1 LRLRTNVQMPQKSR
15 VQAALVHVGGIQQRI
30 YLIRDR
36 KVMLDSDLA
45 TLYGVA
51 TKALNQA
58 VKRNSS
64 RFPLDFA
71 FQLRLKE
78 ADLLRSQFV
87 TSNDGRGGRRYLP
100 YVFTEHGVAMLSSVL
115 NSERAVQMNIL
126 IVRAFIK
133 LRDMLAKKRKIAVR
147 VEKLEANQQR
157 HASAIGV
164 LAEEI
169 DQLKRLP
176 APEVPKRR
184 IGFPTAGKDQGAKAA
199 RHFVMVST
207 AKSA

>member
-1 LRLRTNVQMPQKSR
+1 MYKMAQKTS
-15 VQAALVHVGGIQQRI
+15 VKAALVHVGGIQQRI

-58 VKRNSS
+58 VKRNPS

-78 ADLLRSQFV
+78 AELLRSQFV

-126 IVRAFIK
+126 IVRAFIQ
-133 LRDMLAKKRKIAVR
+133 LRDILAKKR
-147 VEKLEANQQR
+147 
-157 HASAIGV
+157 
-164 LAEEI
+164 
-169 DQLKRLP
+169 
-176 APEVPKRR
+176 
-184 IGFPTAGKDQGAKAA
+184 
-199 RHFVMVST
+199 
-207 AKSA
+207 